1 MADIRLRKTRLQ
13 DDLDLLEQSF
23 ENRFSKAK
31 KSMLGS
37 VQPVEFIKKRPL
49 QVFSAALILGLAISI
64 TRRNKKNKSE
74 GGGSISR
81 SPAFTGILYDE
92 MKRIAARRAASYM
105 SEWVD
110 QKISSGKN

>member
-49 QVFSAALILGLAISI
+49 QMFGAALVVGLALSL
-64 TRRNKKNKSE
+64 TRRKKSKSSDTE
-74 GGGSISR
+74 SSMR

-105 SEWVD
+105 SEWID
-110 QKISSGKN
+110 QKITSDKR